1 MSKKDK
7 KKSGVSST
15 KTLRRVIGLALPH
28 KRLFFFTIVL
38 SLLSAPVGLLRPA
51 LVQKAVDAYIMHH
64 DGQGLLVASLQ
75 LLGAILLE
83 AMLVYTLA
91 YTTSLLGQ
99 QIIRDFRR
107 RVFGHIN
114 NQNMTYFDTTP
125 IGSISTRVVNDIET
139 VNSVF
144 SQGVIALAADIVSFI
159 VVLTYMLFISWQLT
173 LVCLISLP
181 FLLLATYFF
190 KEGVKKSFEVVR
202 TQVSAMNTYLQERIS
217 GMRIIQIFG
226 AEAVEM
232 RRFEGIN
239 DKYSKANITANFHY
253 ALFFPIVEI
262 LYAVSLG
269 LMVWYGTNGV
279 LEGTVTVGTLI
290 AFPIYLNM
298 LFRPMRVIA
307 DKFNTIQMGLIAAQR
322 VFDVLDTD
330 SALPDKGTIE
340 VNRLN
345 GQVEFK
351 DVYFRYGKTD
361 ETKDWVLKGINF
373 TLPAKQTLALVGS
386 TGSGKTSITS
396 LVNRLYD
403 IQQGEIL
410 LDGQN
415 INAYKIK
422 PLRQRIAVVLQDV
435 FLFSGSIFENITL
448 RNPDIT
454 LEAVRKAAETIGAH
468 DFISKLPGTYDY
480 QVMERGAA
488 LSMGQR
494 QLISFVRALV
504 SDPDI
509 LILDEATS
517 SIDAESESIIQHAIT
532 KLIDQRTSIIVAHR
546 LSSIKHA
553 HQIIVMEHG
562 VIAEQGSPQ
571 ELLSKENG
579 LFKRLNELQ
588 IESGELI

>member
-1 MSKKDK
+1 
-7 KKSGVSST
+7 
-15 KTLRRVIGLALPH
+15 
-28 KRLFFFTIVL
+28 
-38 SLLSAPVGLLRPA
+38 
-51 LVQKAVDAYIMHH
+51 
-64 DGQGLLVASLQ
+64 
-75 LLGAILLE
+75 
-83 AMLVYTLA
+83 
-91 YTTSLLGQ
+91 
-99 QIIRDFRR
+99 
-107 RVFGHIN
+107 
-114 NQNMTYFDTTP
+114 
-125 IGSISTRVVNDIET
+125 
-139 VNSVF
+139 
-144 SQGVIALAADIVSFI
+144 
-159 VVLTYMLFISWQLT
+159 
-173 LVCLISLP
+173 
-181 FLLLATYFF
+181 
-190 KEGVKKSFEVVR
+190 
-202 TQVSAMNTYLQERIS
+202 
-217 GMRIIQIFG
+217 
-226 AEAVEM
+226 
-232 RRFEGIN
+232 
-239 DKYSKANITANFHY
+239 
-253 ALFFPIVEI
+253 
-262 LYAVSLG
+262 
-269 LMVWYGTNGV
+269 
-279 LEGTVTVGTLI
+279 
-290 AFPIYLNM
+290 M

-330 SALPDKGTIE
+330 SALSDKGSIE
-340 VNRLN
+340 VKRLN
-345 GQVEFK
+345 GQLEFK

-361 ETKDWVLKGINF
+361 EVKDWVLKGINF

-454 LEAVRKAAETIGAH
+454 LEAVQKAAEVIGAH

-517 SIDAESESIIQHAIT
+517 SIDAESESIIQNAII

-588 IESGELI
+588 IESD

>member
-28 KRLFFFTIVL
+28 KRLFFFTVIL

-107 RVFGHIN
+107 RLFGHIN

-232 RRFEGIN
+232 ERFESIN

-340 VNRLN
+340 VKRLN
-345 GQVEFK
+345 GQLEFK

-361 ETKDWVLKGINF
+361 EVKDWVLKGINF

-454 LEAVRKAAETIGAH
+454 LEAVQKAAEVIGAH

-517 SIDAESESIIQHAIT
+517 SIDAESESIIQNAII

-588 IESGELI
+588 IESD